1 MSAAARS
8 GADPE
13 ALKDWLLELVELAPA
28 ERAVRLQALQQTA
41 PEQAA
46 QLAAL
51 LPGALATATG
61 LGAAQAW
68 ARIAIDASL
77 PGQLGPWRVLREI
90 GRGGMGVVMQG
101 ERADG
106 AFEMPVALKVLP
118 PALLGAQGAGR
129 LAAEA
134 RVLGRLSHPGIAR
147 LVDAGVDQGCA
158 YLAME
163 YVDGVPM
170 GVYAEREG
178 LDLAG
183 RVRLVLALCAAVQ
196 FAHAQLLVHR
206 DIKPANVLV
215 DSTGQVRLLDFGIA
229 KVLGA
234 DDAEQTQRLAC
245 TPAYASPEQVLGQP
259 VSVAADVFSLGV
271 VLYELLTG
279 QRPFD
284 AGAREGVAVDAG
296 PEAGLATLRAVLER
310 EPAKAPLLRAAV
322 PPDLRAVL
330 FKALEKPLDRRYAT
344 VEALAGDLQAFLA
357 QRPVLAQPPSLGYTL
372 RKFVTRHAAAVGG
385 ASVALCAVL
394 GSTVWA
400 LHSARL
406 ADQQRGVAQKRLEA
420 VREIANKVVFDYNEA
435 LRPVPGTLTLRKTL
449 VADALSYLDALAVE
463 AAGDRALQSD
473 IAAGFEAVGDVQGR
487 GVTEGNLGDL
497 AGARASYQRAMALR
511 APLCN
516 TAPPPQALQACGA
529 YARAQVRL
537 GDNTFTQGD
546 TPAAIALF
554 EAALRSAQQALA
566 PRAGPVLAVG
576 TDPALDTL
584 RTQVMDA
591 RFEAAQRLAGLS
603 GRQTGAAYARGPA
616 LAREQLAAAQA
627 LATLQPGPTAQDQL
641 RVANDLLAVRLLA
654 QGQADLALPYLQTS
668 VALARGLVQDQP
680 GRDPQ
685 VSLSASLSVLA
696 ELQAHRLQAG
706 PARLALAE
714 GLALARQLHEAE
726 PQDRHLLA
734 RYANVARRAA
744 QVHLLLGGDADLQA
758 NRTTLPQVLK
768 ASAVFTPQ
776 DGVFYLQHTQLQV
789 ELAQTH
795 LAQGDA
801 AAALRTLAAF
811 PTQMPTQA
819 RAAVDLAP
827 VWLLRARAL
836 AALGRDAEAL
846 AVFDPAEAVLRQAVD
861 ATPADAHQAAR
872 LVQAQRWALSVPAV
886 AVRHAELGPDSAQR
900 LARLQSGQQLTPWW
914 QQALR

>member
-1 MSAAARS
+1 MSAAAPTGH
-8 GADPE
+8 GAE
-13 ALKDWLLELVELAPA
+13 TLKDWLLELAELPPA
-28 ERAVRLQALQQTA
+28 ARALRLQALHQTA

-46 QLAAL
+46 QLEAL
-51 LPGALATATG
+51 LPSALATVTG
-61 LGAAQAW
+61 LAAAQAW
-68 ARIAIDASL
+68 TKIATDARL
-77 PGQLGPWRVLREI
+77 PERLGPWRVLREI
-90 GRGGMGVVMQG
+90 GRGGMGVVMLG

-106 AFEMPVALKVLP
+106 AFDMPVALKILP
-118 PALLGAQGAGR
+118 PALFGAHGAGR

-134 RVLGRLSHPGIAR
+134 RVLGRLTHPNIAR

-215 DSTGQVRLLDFGIA
+215 DGAGRVRLLDFGIA

-284 AGAREGVAVDAG
+284 TAADVSADAAPGAH
-296 PEAGLATLRAVLER
+296 LATLRAVLER
-310 EPAKAPLLRAAV
+310 EPAKAPLQRAAV

-344 VEALAGDLQAFLA
+344 VEALAADLQAFLA
-357 QRPVLAQPPSLGYTL
+357 QRLVLAQPPSLGYTA
-372 RKFVTRHAAAVGG
+372 RKFVSRHAAVVSG
-385 ASVALCAVL
+385 ATLALCAVL
-394 GSTVWA
+394 GSAVWA
-400 LHSARL
+400 LHSARQ
-406 ADQQRGVAQKRLEA
+406 ADQQRVVAQRRLEA

-435 LRPVPGTLTLRKTL
+435 LRPVPGTLALRKTL
-449 VADALSYLDALAVE
+449 VADALSYLDALAGE

-497 AGARASYQRAMALR
+497 AGARTSYQRAMALR

-516 TAPPPQALQACGA
+516 TAPPAQLLQACGA

-546 TPAAIALF
+546 TPAAMALF

-566 PRAGPVLAVG
+566 PVAGRPLTVG
-576 TDPALDTL
+576 TDPALDAL
-584 RTQVMDA
+584 HTQVMDA

-616 LAREQLAAAQA
+616 LAREQLAAAQE
-627 LATLQPGPTAQDQL
+627 LARLQPGPNSQDQL

-654 QGQADLALPYLQTS
+654 QGQADAALPYLETS
-668 VALARGLVQDQP
+668 VALARELVQNQP
-680 GRDPQ
+680 GRDAQ
-685 VSLSASLSVLA
+685 VSLSVSLSVLA
-696 ELQAHRLQAG
+696 ELQAHRLQPGA
-706 PARLALAE
+706 ARLALAE

-734 RYANVARRAA
+734 RYANVARRCA
-744 QVHLLLGGDADLQA
+744 QVNHMMGDRAALQA

-789 ELAQTH
+789 ELAQT
-795 LAQGDA
+795 LLSQGDA
-801 AAALRTLAAF
+801 AAALQTLAAF
-811 PTQMPTQA
+811 PADKPAQA

-836 AALGRDAEAL
+836 VALGRDDEA
-846 AVFDPAEAVLRQAVD
+846 ATVFDQAQAVLSQAVD

-872 LVQAQRWALSVPAV
+872 LVQAQRWALTVPA
-886 AVRHAELGPDSAQR
+886 AASRHAALAADSARR
-900 LARLQSGQQLTPWW
+900 LALLESGQQLTPWW